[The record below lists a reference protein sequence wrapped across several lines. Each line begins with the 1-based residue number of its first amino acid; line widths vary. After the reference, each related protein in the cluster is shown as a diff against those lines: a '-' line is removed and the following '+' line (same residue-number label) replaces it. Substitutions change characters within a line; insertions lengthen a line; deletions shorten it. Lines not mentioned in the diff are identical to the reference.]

1 MIDEVYTPLEV
12 ATMLRVTRTTIYEH
26 IKSGQLKAIRIGNR
40 YRITKAQLEEYIQQN
55 VVNGTKSVI
64 DPKRD
69 GEPPVIWVI
78 TWSKEGENMV
88 SPRIREVQDKQEMQ
102 RVVDD
107 FMTQGYT
114 IKDQGTDTTLLKKK
128 SWGSAAGIIVSIIL
142 GGIVA
147 IFTVGLGLLIIP
159 AYMIYAHYSAPEVL
173 IRIARAQPQAPSQVL
188 AEPDV
193 VAQPQ
198 R

>member
-1 MIDEVYTPLEV
+1 
-12 ATMLRVTRTTIYEH
+12 
-26 IKSGQLKAIRIGNR
+26 
-40 YRITKAQLEEYIQQN
+40 
-55 VVNGTKSVI
+55 
-64 DPKRD
+64 
-69 GEPPVIWVI
+69 
-78 TWSKEGENMV
+78 MV

-114 IKDQGTDTTLLKKK
+114 IKDQGMDTTLMKKK

-142 GGIVA
+142 GIIVA
-147 IFTVGLGLLIIP
+147 IFTVGIGLVIIP
-159 AYMIYAHYSAPEVL
+159 AYIIYAHYSAPEVL
-173 IRIARAQPQAPSQVL
+173 LRIARAQPQAQSQVL

>member
-1 MIDEVYTPLEV
+1 M
-12 ATMLRVTRTTIYEH
+12 A
-26 IKSGQLKAIRIGNR
+26 
-40 YRITKAQLEEYIQQN
+40 
-55 VVNGTKSVI
+55 
-64 DPKRD
+64 
-69 GEPPVIWVI
+69 
-78 TWSKEGENMV
+78 

-114 IKDQGTDTTLLKKK
+114 IKDQGMDTTLLKKK
-128 SWGSAAGIIVSIIL
+128 SWGSAAGVIVSIIL

>member
-1 MIDEVYTPLEV
+1 
-12 ATMLRVTRTTIYEH
+12 
-26 IKSGQLKAIRIGNR
+26 
-40 YRITKAQLEEYIQQN
+40 
-55 VVNGTKSVI
+55 
-64 DPKRD
+64 
-69 GEPPVIWVI
+69 
-78 TWSKEGENMV
+78 MV
-88 SPRIREVQDKQEMQ
+88 SPRIRDVQDKQELQ

-114 IKDQGTDTTLLKKK
+114 IKDQGMDTTLMKKK

-159 AYMIYAHYSAPEVL
+159 AYMIYAHYQAPEVL
-173 IRIARAQPQAPSQVL
+173 IRTALQQPQAPPQVF
-188 AEPDV
+188 AEPEV
-193 VAQPQ
+193 VARPQ